1 MRLSG
6 EKPALTPLE
15 LNQKLTS
22 LELDKGIESK
32 VSDPLVEVTSYQKL
46 IGKLLYLTVTRPDI
60 SYALQTLSPFMQ
72 TPKKS
77 HMDATICIVRYLKHA
92 PGMGVIMRRRPANAL
107 VGFCDSDWA
116 ACPISRISV
125 SGYLIKFGDS
135 LISCKSKKQH
145 TVSRSSAEAKYKSMA
160 FAVDKIVW
168 LRGLFAELGSP
179 IHQPVIMFSNS
190 KAAMQITVNPIFHEH
205 TKHIEIDC
213 YFIWEKLK

>member
-77 HMDATICIVRYLKHA
+77 HIDATICIVRYLKHA

-116 ACPISRISV
+116 ACPISRIFV

-160 FAVDKIVW
+160 FAVAKIVW

-190 KAAMQITVNPIFHEH
+190 KAAMQITVNPIFHER